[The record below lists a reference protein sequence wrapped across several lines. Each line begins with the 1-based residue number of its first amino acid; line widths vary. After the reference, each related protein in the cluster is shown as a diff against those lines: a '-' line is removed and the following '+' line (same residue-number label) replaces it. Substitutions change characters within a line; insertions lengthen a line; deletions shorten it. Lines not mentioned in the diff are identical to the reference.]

1 MSDFYDLVVVGGGI
15 VGAATAYKLRQRYPD
30 AHLVL
35 LEKED
40 EPALHQTGRN
50 SGVIHSGLYYK
61 PGSLKA
67 RTCIDGYRQLLD
79 FCSEHKV
86 HHEVCGKVVV
96 AVTPEEAHRLPLLK
110 QRGFENGLVGIE
122 SLDPQGIRAVEPMIG
137 GVAGLF
143 IPQTGIV
150 DYRGM
155 TRALLSATVSMG
167 TASAE
172 LRYGFSVAAL
182 REDAGVVELRSTKGQ
197 RVSGRRVIFCG
208 GLQAD
213 RLARLDGLATDL
225 RIVPFRGDYYELAPH
240 ARTKV
245 RHLVYPVPDPQFPF
259 LGVHFTRMHDGS
271 VECGPN
277 AVFSFKREGY
287 SKTAF
292 RWADTAEALGFSGT
306 WRLFARHWRYG
317 LGEYQRAFHKP
328 SFLAALRRLMPTLEG
343 RDLVPGRAGVR
354 AQALRPDGSLEDDFV
369 LMRSRRAVHALN
381 VPSPAATA
389 SLAIADHLLAYFEDL
404 EG

>member
-1 MSDFYDLVVVGGGI
+1 L
-15 VGAATAYKLRQRYPD
+15 
-30 AHLVL
+30 L
-35 LEKED
+35 LEKEP

-67 RTCIDGYRQLLD
+67 RTCIEGYRQLLE
-79 FCSEHKV
+79 FCSAHGV
-86 HHEVCGKVVV
+86 QHEVCGKVVV
-96 AVTPEEAHRLPLLK
+96 AVNADEAGRLAGLQ
-110 QRGFENGLVGIE
+110 QRGAENGLMGIE
-122 SLDPQGIRAVEPMIG
+122 RLDPKGIQAIEPQISG
-137 GVAGLF
+137 LAGLY

-155 TRALLSATVSMG
+155 TRALLSAAVSMG

-172 LRYGFSVAAL
+172 IRYGYHVEAV
-182 REDAGVVELRSTKGQ
+182 REVSGVVELRSTQGQ
-197 RVSGRRVIFCG
+197 RVSARRVIFCG

-213 RLARLDGLATDL
+213 RLARMDGLETDL

-245 RHLVYPVPDPQFPF
+245 RNLVYPVPDPQFPF

-328 SFLAALRRLMPTLEG
+328 SFLAALRRLMPSLEG
-343 RDLVPGRAGVR
+343 HDLVPGRAGVR

-369 LMRSRRAVHALN
+369 LMRSRRSVHSLN

-389 SLAIADHLLAYFEDL
+389 SLAIADHLVGYFDEL

>member
-1 MSDFYDLVVVGGGI
+1 MSDVYDIVVVGGGI
-15 VGAATAYKLRQRYPD
+15 VGAATAYKLRCRYPD
-30 AHLVL
+30 ARLLL
-35 LEKED
+35 LEKEP

-79 FCSEHKV
+79 FCGAYEV
-86 HHEVCGKVVV
+86 QHEVCGKVVV
-96 AVTPEEAHRLPLLK
+96 AVTAEEAARLAMLQ
-110 QRGFENGLVGIE
+110 QRGLENGLKGIE
-122 SLDPQGIRAVEPMIG
+122 SLDPRGIRAIEPMIG

-155 TRALLSATVSMG
+155 TRALLSAAISVG
-167 TASAE
+167 KARADI
-172 LRYGFSVAAL
+172 LYGFEVASL
-182 REDAGVVELRSTKGQ
+182 REDSGVVELWSTQ
-197 RVSGRRVIFCG
+197 RRRAAARRVIFCG

-213 RLARLDGLATDL
+213 RLARLDGLETDL

-240 ARTKV
+240 ARAKV
-245 RHLVYPVPDPQFPF
+245 RNLVYPVPDPHFPF

-292 RWADTAEALGFSGT
+292 RWADTAEALAFSGT

-317 LGEYQRAFHKP
+317 LGEYRRAFHKP

-369 LMRSRRAVHALN
+369 LMRSRRSVHALN

-389 SLAIADHLLAYFEDL
+389 SLAIADHLVGYFEEL

>member
-1 MSDFYDLVVVGGGI
+1 MSDFYDLAVVGGGI

-30 AHLVL
+30 ARLLL
-35 LEKED
+35 LEKEP

-67 RTCIDGYRQLLD
+67 RTCIEGYRQLLE
-79 FCSEHKV
+79 FCSAHGV
-86 HHEVCGKVVV
+86 QHEVCGKVVV
-96 AVTPEEAHRLPLLK
+96 AVNADEAGRLAGLQ
-110 QRGFENGLVGIE
+110 QRGAENGLMGIE
-122 SLDPQGIRAVEPMIG
+122 RLDPKGIQAIEPQISG
-137 GVAGLF
+137 LAGLY

-155 TRALLSATVSMG
+155 TRALLSAAVSMG

-172 LRYGFSVAAL
+172 IRYGYHVEAV
-182 REDAGVVELRSTKGQ
+182 REVSGVVELRSTQGQ
-197 RVSGRRVIFCG
+197 RVSARRVIFCG

-213 RLARLDGLATDL
+213 RLARMDGLETDL

-245 RHLVYPVPDPQFPF
+245 RNLVYPVPDPQFPF

-328 SFLAALRRLMPTLEG
+328 SFLAALRRLMPSLEG
-343 RDLVPGRAGVR
+343 HDLVPGRAGVR

-369 LMRSRRAVHALN
+369 LMRSRRSVHSLN

-389 SLAIADHLLAYFEDL
+389 SLAIADHLVGYFDEL

>member
-1 MSDFYDLVVVGGGI
+1 MSDFYELAVVGGGI

-30 AHLVL
+30 DRLLL
-35 LEKED
+35 LEKEP

-67 RTCIDGYRQLLD
+67 RTCIEGYRQLLD
-79 FCSEHKV
+79 FCSAHGV
-86 HHEVCGKVVV
+86 QHEVCGKVVV
-96 AVTPEEAHRLPLLK
+96 AVNADEAGRLAGLQ
-110 QRGFENGLVGIE
+110 QRGAENGLTGIE
-122 SLDPQGIRAVEPMIG
+122 RLDPQGIQAIEPQISG
-137 GVAGLF
+137 LAGLY

-155 TRALLSATVSMG
+155 TRALLSATVAAG
-167 TASAE
+167 TAVAE
-172 LRYGFSVAAL
+172 VRYGFEVNAL
-182 REDAGVVELRSTKGQ
+182 REVSGVVELRSTQGQ
-197 RVSGRRVIFCG
+197 RVSARRVIFCG

-213 RLARLDGLATDL
+213 RLARLDGLETDL

-245 RHLVYPVPDPQFPF
+245 RNLVYPVPDPQFPF

-317 LGEYQRAFHKP
+317 LGEYRRAFHKP
-328 SFLAALRRLMPTLEG
+328 SFLAALRRLMPSLEG
-343 RDLVPGRAGVR
+343 TDLVPGRAGVR

-369 LMRSRRAVHALN
+369 LMRSRRSVHALN

-389 SLAIADHLLAYFEDL
+389 SLAIADHLVGYFDEL

>member
-15 VGAATAYKLRQRYPD
+15 VGAATAYKLRQRYGD
-30 AHLVL
+30 ARLIV
-35 LEKED
+35 LEKEAG
-40 EPALHQTGRN
+40 PALHQTGRN

-79 FCSEHKV
+79 FCAAHDV

-96 AVTPEEAHRLPLLK
+96 AVTPEEAGRLPMLR
-110 QRGFENGLVGIE
+110 QRGLENGLMGIE
-122 SLDPQGIRAVEPMIG
+122 SLDPQGIRAIEPMIG
-137 GVAGLF
+137 GLSGLF

-155 TRALLSATVSMG
+155 TRALLSATVSLG
-167 TASAE
+167 AAPAE
-172 LRYGFSVAAL
+172 LRYGFHVASL
-182 REDAGVVELRSTKGQ
+182 REVDGVVELRSTQGQ

-213 RLARLDGLATDL
+213 RLARLDGLETDL

-240 ARTKV
+240 ARSKV
-245 RHLVYPVPDPQFPF
+245 RNLVYPVPDPQFPF

-317 LGEYQRAFHKP
+317 LGEYRRAFHKP
-328 SFLAALRRLMPTLEG
+328 SFLAALRRLMPGLEG
-343 RDLVPGRAGVR
+343 RDLIPGRAGVR

-389 SLAIADHLLAYFEDL
+389 SLAIADHLLSYFEEL